1 MFWVLPFLTYHM
13 AITRLRNIAEHAI
26 VPDNDDPFRN
36 ARTTK
41 AGWLARLFLAPYWVN
56 YHVEHHLL
64 MHIPCYRLSAMH
76 KALIANGFGPRM
88 EMAPNYFNVLK
99 RACARPMMKT
109 VPAALSITVGGA
121 CRAVSTR
128 AFRPIANHHFRS
140 I

>member
-1 MFWVLPFLTYHM
+1 MRFICGLCLFVSLVYYLMFWVLPFLTYHM

-64 MHIPCYRLSAMH
+64 MHIPCYACRPCIRRLSPMVWPAH
-76 KALIANGFGPRM
+76 GNGAELF
-88 EMAPNYFNVLK
+88 
-99 RACARPMMKT
+99 
-109 VPAALSITVGGA
+109 
-121 CRAVSTR
+121 
-128 AFRPIANHHFRS
+128 
-140 I
+140 